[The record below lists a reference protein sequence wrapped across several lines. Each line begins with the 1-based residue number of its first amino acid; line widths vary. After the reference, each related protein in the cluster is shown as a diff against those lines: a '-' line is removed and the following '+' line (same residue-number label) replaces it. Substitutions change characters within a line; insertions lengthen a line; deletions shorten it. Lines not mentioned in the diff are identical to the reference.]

1 MGRRSLDQRQF
12 SAVDLWRG
20 SFQQT
25 HLDMA
30 RKAIVW
36 GGDVLIA
43 ITRRLWHGDVD
54 VATPF
59 QAGALAL
66 DPISGLPPRYHFIGM
81 PR

>member
-1 MGRRSLDQRQF
+1 
-12 SAVDLWRG
+12 
-20 SFQQT
+20 
-25 HLDMA
+25 MA